1 MCETMDY
8 IQLRE
13 QSNIRKCLD
22 ILVCVRTYVDHVKN
36 ICHLELANPLRKST
50 LLVIWQIQNVFN
62 ISKNKSLSLVFKPCK
77 SIQETSKEGLF
88 IKVGQIPDSCSTDI
102 SIEVSTDS
110 STDISIE
117 VSTNSSTAVSIENY
131 KIQIF
136 KFDFQPT
143 LTCMCRVSFLTTLD
157 IYKAYFKGRHT

>member
-1 MCETMDY
+1 M
-8 IQLRE
+8 
-13 QSNIRKCLD
+13 
-22 ILVCVRTYVDHVKN
+22 
-36 ICHLELANPLRKST
+36 
-50 LLVIWQIQNVFN
+50 FN

-110 STDISIE
+110 STDSSTDISIE

-143 LTCMCRVSFLTTLD
+143 LTCMCRISFLTTLD
-157 IYKAYFKGRHT
+157 IYKDYFKGPQR